1 MSLHCSVCVL
11 YTYLS
16 LTIYSTY
23 DCGRS
28 ACESPSRA
36 MTLVSAADLVTGHSS
51 KYRAMVDI
59 VRGAAEHGL
68 QGGDCA
74 TL

>member
-1 MSLHCSVCVL
+1 MLYNLLYLHNINVR
-11 YTYLS
+11 
-16 LTIYSTY
+16 
-23 DCGRS
+23 RS

-68 QGGDCA
+68 QGGDCN

>member
-1 MSLHCSVCVL
+1 MLNNVR
-11 YTYLS
+11 
-16 LTIYSTY
+16 
-23 DCGRS
+23 RS

-68 QGGDCA
+68 QGGDCD

>member
-1 MSLHCSVCVL
+1 MCVNL
-11 YTYLS
+11 Y
-16 LTIYSTY
+16 IYVTCIIHSTY
-23 DCGRS
+23 DCGRA

-36 MTLVSAADLVTGHSS
+36 MRLVSAAELVTGHSS

-59 VRGAAEHGL
+59 VRAAAEHGL
-68 QGGDCA
+68 QGGDCN

>member
-1 MSLHCSVCVL
+1 MSLHCSVCVS
-11 YTYLS
+11 YSYLIP
-16 LTIYSTY
+16 TILHNVR
-23 DCGRS
+23 RS

>member
-1 MSLHCSVCVL
+1 M
-11 YTYLS
+11 
-16 LTIYSTY
+16 
-23 DCGRS
+23 GRS

-68 QGGDCA
+68 QGGDCD